1 MPSVTHVLS
10 DFANL
15 FNLLA
20 PPLEELLS
28 SRMVKIGEASSGTK
42 GRRRLFAA
50 PPTNAYDL
58 SQSMRTGVGRA
69 GFQTHIRQFLVIAHD
84 GWG

>member
-1 MPSVTHVLS
+1 MPSVTQVLS

-28 SRMVKIGEASSGTK
+28 SRMVKIGEASGGTK

-58 SQSMRTGVGRA
+58 SQSMRTGVGRR
-69 GFQTHIRQFLVIAHD
+69 FQTHIRQFLVIAHD